1 MRKIVGKQTDIMLAS
16 AGSLYTLGTIPE
28 AALRYLPGILTVIYV
43 VVKIVISIRRER
55 DRIADR
61 RAQSAIIANAHR
73 KPLKE
78 EELEDDI

>member
-61 RAQSAIIANAHR
+61 KAQSAIIADAHR
-73 KPLKE
+73 KTVFE
-78 EELEDDI
+78 TEDED